1 MDSAR
6 EEFSQGRFQEA
17 IHRKSGE
24 ALQALERIMAKT
36 TAFKFA
42 FALSFVIECLFFLFL
57 LNFHPKSF
65 LLALNMGLIFLTL
78 FTFLVLHFYFEM
90 KKPEELGVVRENFVE
105 KLKQQLPETLSANE
119 FHLLLAN
126 SSYQFSSFLQPD
138 DLEVDLPLK
147 RRIWKRLSRA
157 FNWRDLHLMRE
168 ILLLGSVKEHIAL
181 IHKEPTDL
189 EAHASL
195 ANAYM
200 AFARLY
206 CWQEEKKFSPLK
218 ARFFKS
224 EKSLGKFKKASEKA
238 IEELKILDH
247 FSPKDP
253 WVHAQLANCYRDL
266 ERPLDEISEY
276 EAIFKLYPEDPE
288 ILFRLGSLYFQEGM
302 NAKGLEVYA
311 ALKPLHSERASEMI
325 ALYHP
330 FSLEK
335 H

>member
-1 MDSAR
+1 MDAKT
-6 EEFSQGRFQEA
+6 EDFHQGRFQEA
-17 IHRKSGE
+17 IHKNSGK
-24 ALQALERIMAKT
+24 ALQALENVMNKT
-36 TAFKFA
+36 TLFKGVSLLCFA
-42 FALSFVIECLFFLFL
+42 FLSLCFLVL
-57 LNFHPKSF
+57 INFYPKSF
-65 LLALNMGLIFLTL
+65 LLALNLGLIFLSV

-90 KKPEELGVVRENFVE
+90 KKPEELELIREGFVTSLQNE
-105 KLKQQLPETLSANE
+105 LPESLSANE

-138 DLEVDLPLK
+138 DLELDLPWK
-147 RRIWKRLSRA
+147 QKIWKKMSRA
-157 FNWRDLHLMRE
+157 FNWKDLHLMRE
-168 ILLLGSVKEHIAL
+168 LLLLGSVKEHIAL

-206 CWQEEKKFSPLK
+206 TIADEKKKPFLK
-218 ARFFKS
+218 QQFYKK
-224 EKSLGKFKKASEKA
+224 EKNREKFANASEKA
-238 IEELKILDH
+238 IEELKILHH

-266 ERPLDEISEY
+266 ERPLDEIQEY
-276 EAIFKLYPEDPE
+276 EAIFALYPEDPE

-302 NAKGLEVYA
+302 NAKGLTTYA
-311 ALKPLHSERASEMI
+311 ALKSIDPERAGEMI
-325 ALYHP
+325 SLYHP

-335 H
+335 